1 MCFSD
6 ETPKTKRTWA
16 IPLKILIYGVN
27 YSPELTGIGKYSGEM
42 AEWLRDRGHEVRVV
56 TAPPYYP
63 EWQVR
68 ADYVWWHYRRESHF
82 RFPLPHSSPHADTVV
97 RSQSRVDVFRCPLWV
112 PRKPSGLKR
121 LLHLASFAMSS
132 FPVMLWQIFW
142 RPDVVFVVEPPLFCA
157 PPAWLLGRLA
167 GAKVWLHVQDFEV
180 DAAFDLGLLPV
191 SFRNAVGILE
201 RGLMRRF
208 DRVSTISKR
217 MQNRLSDKGVSID
230 KQVFFP
236 NWVDTQSIFPLAHPS
251 PMRKELGLAP
261 ETTVLLYSG
270 NMGEKQGLEI
280 VIECARKLAEQQEI
294 VFVLCGDGA
303 AYPRLRKL
311 SKGLQNILWLP
322 LQPLERLNDL
332 LNLADIHLLPQRGDA
347 ADLVMPS
354 KLTGILASGRP
365 VVATA
370 VRGTQVAAVAEA
382 CGLVTRPENV
392 EEFTNAVMELAGSRE
407 KRLQLGNAARDYAI
421 RNLGREEVLAQFERN
436 LVNCA
441 ARV

>member
-1 MCFSD
+1 M
-6 ETPKTKRTWA
+6 
-16 IPLKILIYGVN
+16 KILIYGIN
-27 YSPELTGIGKYSGEM
+27 YPPELTGIGKYSGEM
-42 AEWLRDRGHEVRVV
+42 AAWLLDRGHEVRVV

-63 EWQVR
+63 EWQVH
-68 ADYVWWHYRRESHF
+68 ADYVWWHYRRESHLELIQPQPSQ
-82 RFPLPHSSPHADTVV
+82 RTDTVV

-112 PRKPSGLKR
+112 PRKPSGFKR
-121 LLHLASFAMSS
+121 LLHLASFAISS
-132 FPVMLWQIFW
+132 FPVMLGQIFW

-157 PPAWLLGRLA
+157 PQAWLFGRLT
-167 GAKVWLHVQDFEV
+167 GAKIWLHIQDFEV
-180 DAAFDLGLLPV
+180 DAAFELGLLPAF
-191 SFRNAVGILE
+191 FRKTVGTLE

-217 MQNRLSDKGVSID
+217 MQDRLSDKGVSIE

-236 NWVDTQSIFPLAHPS
+236 NWVDTDLIFPLGYLS
-251 PMRKELGLAP
+251 PMREELGIAP
-261 ETTVLLYSG
+261 EATVLLYSG

-280 VIECARKLAEQQEI
+280 VIECARRLAGQREI

-311 SKGLQNILWLP
+311 SESLQNILWLP
-322 LQPLERLNDL
+322 LQPFERLNDL

-365 VVATA
+365 VIATA
-370 VRGTQVAAVAEA
+370 VQGTQVAAVAEA
-382 CGLVTRPENV
+382 CGIVTRPENV
-392 EEFTNAVMELAGSRE
+392 EEFTNAILELASSRE

-436 LVNCA
+436 LVNC
-441 ARV
+441 VL